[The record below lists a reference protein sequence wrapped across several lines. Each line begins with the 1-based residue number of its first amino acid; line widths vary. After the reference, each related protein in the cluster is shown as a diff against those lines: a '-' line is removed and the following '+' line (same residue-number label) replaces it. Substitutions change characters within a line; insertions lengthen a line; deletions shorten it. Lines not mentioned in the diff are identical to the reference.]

1 MAVGVAQSSATG
13 DVSSRHMAGIF
24 RAAAKPSLVWG
35 TADLQIIGGKI
46 PDKTLPDPAIMTT
59 DAKVFMDAP
68 FCDDISNNRTYDGHD
83 DSNHDLRKPISHLW
97 APLIDS
103 WNPT

>member
-1 MAVGVAQSSATG
+1 MEF
-13 DVSSRHMAGIF
+13 DRYWHMAGIF

-68 FCDDISNNRTYDGHD
+68 FCDDISNNCTYDGHD

-97 APLIDS
+97 AL
-103 WNPT
+103 

>member
-1 MAVGVAQSSATG
+1 MHCCQFTLRIRSKVRLHA
-13 DVSSRHMAGIF
+13 RFWHMAGIF

-68 FCDDISNNRTYDGHD
+68 FCDDISNNCTYDGHD

-97 APLIDS
+97 AL
-103 WNPT
+103 

>member
-1 MAVGVAQSSATG
+1 
-13 DVSSRHMAGIF
+13 
-24 RAAAKPSLVWG
+24 
-35 TADLQIIGGKI
+35 
-46 PDKTLPDPAIMTT
+46 MTT